1 MFMSKGEVRDWRR
14 GMTTKNKSIKYGKVE
29 LDADG
34 FDKKYAKV
42 RVTMMV
48 DEDVVDAFRAEAAKR
63 HMGYQTL
70 MNQKLRDSISGETVS
85 KGLNWKESCLKKLA

>member
-1 MFMSKGEVRDWRR
+1 
-14 GMTTKNKSIKYGKVE
+14 MTTKNKGIKYGKVE
-29 LDADG
+29 LDADE

-70 MNQKLRDSISGETVS
+70 MNQKLRESIAGDSSVEKRLETLEKIV
-85 KGLNWKESCLKKLA
+85 LKNSPNRGWHICKDS

>member
-1 MFMSKGEVRDWRR
+1 MI
-14 GMTTKNKSIKYGKVE
+14 TKNKAIKYGNVE
-29 LDADG
+29 LDTDE

-48 DEDVVDAFRAEAAKR
+48 DEDVVDAFRAEANKR

-70 MNQKLRDSISGETVS
+70 MNQKLRDCISGDNTLERRLET
-85 KGLNWKESCLKKLA
+85 LEQILLKKLA

>member
-1 MFMSKGEVRDWRR
+1 
-14 GMTTKNKSIKYGKVE
+14 MTTKNKAIKYGKVE
-29 LDADG
+29 LDADE

-48 DEDVVDAFRAEAAKR
+48 DEDVVEAFRTEASKR

-70 MNQKLRDSISGETVS
+70 MNQKLRDSISGEATLEKRLETLEKIV
-85 KGLNWKESCLKKLA
+85 LKKLA